1 MIAGL
6 IEKLGVHQLG
16 KNPMPAAADNR
27 DGFYEDV
34 TLVKISNEILQVSN
48 SSWDVP
54 AIASKSHPQKNNL
67 TESLIQTAR
76 KEVFQLRQDVGEPW
90 FIKDPR
96 ICLTVDEWKRILL
109 LKTPLIF
116 IVRNPHDVASSLMQR
131 NNLEPRRAL
140 ALWYRYNSALLRSV
154 ERDQILVLDYDMT
167 CSKPGTAQ
175 ARVES
180 FLETVLSRGDNSVFE
195 IEKQVSFNP
204 RNFSRSI
211 DFSDTKLHKESR
223 DSFDLYRKISQFHL
237 KMRLTTLKLIA
248 EPSWVE
254 EELNIAQ
261 REAFTQSQLAE
272 LNQKAEYLFTELQGS
287 IELADKRDTELA
299 QLRTDTEQERHKL
312 ETQLE
317 ELNHKAEY
325 LFTELGESRD
335 QVTQRDNELKQLRTD
350 TEQERHKLET
360 QLEELNQKAE
370 YLFTELGESRDQ
382 ISERD
387 NYIREIERKID
398 CFDKEATRMSILL
411 IGENTRNQELQ
422 LFAQRA
428 EILEDYL
435 TFFIDDCR
443 RLTSKTTYRAS
454 RKVKMIFKFAFSI
467 FSKNKTLKNDV
478 LPIVQTTSEIVSEV
492 IALDFQTHEY
502 LLLNPDL
509 KKCGINPISHYLLH
523 GKNENRQLPI
533 KTN

>member
-261 REAFTQSQLAE
+261 REAFTQSQLEE

-335 QVTQRDNELKQLRTD
+335 QVTQ
-350 TEQERHKLET
+350 
-360 QLEELNQKAE
+360 
-370 YLFTELGESRDQ
+370 
-382 ISERD
+382 RD